1 MFKTN
6 FIIKQL
12 LVYKTQLHTTRRSI
26 WDLPKTVEFDKALF
40 NPENLSEIEGNIKR
54 RKSVGNIKRVQELY
68 QQLNSTNHSNSLY
81 ESISKELHR
90 ECLLIPNKTHPEVCN
105 YQNDPKL
112 VKYVGTKR
120 TFDFDHK
127 EFHEITKRLNLVRTE
142 QLGNFSGSR
151 SYYLLGEMAQLEQAL
166 VYYFVDNL
174 IKDKFNL
181 ISVPDILPR
190 QLVECC
196 GMNTK
201 GERTQVGNQKQVKFF
216 PIIIIVIN

>member
-1 MFKTN
+1 MLRPN
-6 FIIKQL
+6 LIIKQL
-12 LVYKTQLHTTRRSI
+12 LAYKIQLNTTGRSL
-26 WDLPKTVEFDKALF
+26 WDLPKSVEFDKALF
-40 NPENLSEIEGNIKR
+40 NPENLPEIEDNIKR
-54 RKSVGNIKRVQELY
+54 RKSVGNIKRIQELH
-68 QQLNSTNHSNSLY
+68 QQLNSTDLSNSSY
-81 ESISKELHR
+81 ESLAKELHR

-120 TFDFDHK
+120 TFDFDHM
-127 EFHEITKRLNLVRTE
+127 EFHEISKRLNLVRTE

-174 IKDKFNL
+174 IKDRFNL

-196 GMNTK
+196 GMNTR
-201 GERTQVGNQKQVKFF
+201 GERTQVGN
-216 PIIIIVIN
+216 